1 MGGLELGGNLA
12 NHDQFEFDQFVF
24 DPLAGQLLRE
34 GCEVPLRPKS
44 LDVLHLL
51 VVNAGQLVT
60 KDHLFTTVWPNTVV
74 TDDALVQCVRD
85 IRVALRDEKQRV
97 VRTIPRRGY
106 IFTSTV
112 VPRVG
117 GGPREAMSP
126 LTRPESISS
135 KSPPSTRLGGL
146 SPWLGRHRL
155 SASLVGLVVVVAAA
169 WMATGVYIGRQGVA
183 PSLSIVV
190 LPLVNLNGD
199 PQQEYFAEGLT
210 EDLTTD
216 LSRIP
221 GSFVIARS
229 SAYSFRGKS
238 GDVRDI
244 GRQLGVRY
252 ALEGSVQRLDE
263 QVRLN
268 VQFIDLENGRTLWA
282 DRFDGSRSDL
292 VALQQRVTG
301 TIARSLHLELIEAE
315 SQRASRERARDPN
328 ASDLALQGWSLYER
342 KTPESVAQAR
352 ELLLRSVSRDPSAV
366 FAWSLLSDT
375 YTADLLARWLHLRGA
390 TRAEWLQ
397 RAAHAADQAIA
408 LDPGNLYAIG
418 ARATVLQLEGKPEQ
432 SLAMLRR
439 QVVLNRNYAPAWHRI
454 SYALL
459 TLGQPEAALEAGNE
473 AIRLSPRDGRL
484 FSFYVVMAAACLH
497 LERDAEALDWAKK
510 SVAAWPQFGTS
521 HAWVASASALLGD
534 MNAAHVALTEF
545 RRLQPGYTIASFRA
559 ERLSDNTV
567 FLSQHE
573 RYYRGLHLAGLP

>member
-1 MGGLELGGNLA
+1 MAE
-12 NHDQFEFDQFVF
+12 HCRFEFDQFVL
-24 DPLAGQLLRE
+24 DPLGGQLLCD
-34 GCEVPLRPKS
+34 GQEVPLRPQS
-44 LDVLHLL
+44 LEVLRVL

-60 KDHLFTTVWPNTVV
+60 KEQLFATVWPKTVV

-85 IRVALRDEKQRV
+85 IRVALHDEQQRM
-97 VRTIPRRGY
+97 VRTVPRRGY

-112 VPRVG
+112 APQVG
-117 GGPREAMSP
+117 ARSAEAAAPLAQPETGGPAGLPSNIAVP
-126 LTRPESISS
+126 L
-135 KSPPSTRLGGL
+135 
-146 SPWLGRHRL
+146 PWLQRHRL
-155 SASLVGLVVVVAAA
+155 SAVWIGLTVAIAA
-169 WMATGVYIGRQGVA
+169 VAWIATGVRVSQSVGPRQGA
-183 PSLSIVV
+183 MPALSIVV
-190 LPLVNLNGD
+190 LPLVDLNGD

-229 SAYSFRGKS
+229 SAYSYRGKS
-238 GDVRDI
+238 VDVREI

-268 VQFIDLENGRTLWA
+268 VQLIDLESGHTLWA
-282 DRFDGSRSDL
+282 DRFDGSRRDL

-315 SQRASRERARDPN
+315 SQRASRERARDPD
-328 ASDLALQGWSLYER
+328 ARDLALHGWSLYER
-342 KTPESVAQAR
+342 RTPESVAEAR
-352 ELLLRSVSRDPSAV
+352 ELLLRSASIDPGSV

-375 YTADLLARWLHLRGA
+375 YTADLLTRWLHLRGA

-397 RAAHAADQAIA
+397 RAAQAADKAVT
-408 LDPGNLYAIG
+408 LDPVNLYAIG
-418 ARATVLQLEGKPEQ
+418 ARATVLQLEGKPEH

-439 QVVLNRNYAPAWHRI
+439 QVALNRNYAPAWHRI

-497 LERDAEALDWAKK
+497 LERDAEALEWAKK
-510 SVAAWPQFGTS
+510 SVAERPDFGTAHS
-521 HAWVASASALLGD
+521 WVASASALVGNMD
-534 MNAAHVALTEF
+534 AAHAALAEF
-545 RRLQPGYTIASFRA
+545 RRLQPGYTIASFRD
-559 ERLSDNTV
+559 ERLSDNAV
-567 FLSQHE
+567 FLAEHE
-573 RYYRGLHLAGLP
+573 RYYRGLELAGLP

>member
-1 MGGLELGGNLA
+1 MADYG
-12 NHDQFEFDQFVF
+12 QFEFDQFVF
-24 DPLAGQLLRE
+24 DPMAGQLLRE
-34 GCEVPLRPKS
+34 GREVPLRPKS
-44 LDVLHLL
+44 LEVLRLL

-60 KDHLFTTVWPNTVV
+60 KDQLFAAVWPNTVV

-85 IRVALRDEKQRV
+85 IRVALSDDQQRM

-106 IFTSTV
+106 IFTATV

-117 GGPREAMSP
+117 VGQAVTPP
-126 LTRPESISS
+126 QTRIESIASV
-135 KSPPSTRLGGL
+135 SPPTNRFGGL
-146 SPWLGRHRL
+146 LPWLGRHRL
-155 SASLVGLVVVVAAA
+155 SATLAGLVVAIAAAA
-169 WMATGVYIGRQGVA
+169 WMVPGVSGGRQGAA

-229 SAYSFRGKS
+229 SAYSFRGKAL
-238 GDVRDI
+238 DVRDI

-268 VQFIDLENGRTLWA
+268 VQLIDLENGRTLWA
-282 DRFDGSRSDL
+282 DRFDGSRRDL

-342 KTPESVAQAR
+342 RTPESVAQAR
-352 ELLLRSVSRDPSAV
+352 ELLLRSVSIDPGSV

-397 RAAHAADQAIA
+397 RAVQAADQAVT
-408 LDPGNLYAIG
+408 LDPVNLYAIG

-454 SYALL
+454 SYALV

-484 FSFYVVMAAACLH
+484 FSFYAVMAAACLH
-497 LERDAEALDWAKK
+497 LERDAEALEWAKK
-510 SVAAWPQFGTS
+510 SVEARPQFGTAHS
-521 HAWVASASALLGD
+521 WVASASALLGN
-534 MNAAHVALTEF
+534 MNAAHAALAEF
-545 RRLQPGYTIASFRA
+545 RRLQPGYTIESFRA
-559 ERLSDNTV
+559 EKLSDNAV
-567 FLSQHE
+567 FLSQRE
-573 RYYRGLHLAGLP
+573 RYYRGLQLAGLP

>member
-1 MGGLELGGNLA
+1 MAEHG
-12 NHDQFEFDQFVF
+12 QFEFDQFVL
-24 DPLAGQLLRE
+24 DPLIGQLLRD
-34 GCEVPLRPKS
+34 GQKVSLRPKS
-44 LDVLHLL
+44 LEVLCAL

-60 KDHLFTTVWPNTVV
+60 KEQLFATVWQKTVV
-74 TDDALVQCVRD
+74 TDDALVQCVGD
-85 IRVALRDEKQRV
+85 IRVALQDDQQRM

-106 IFTSTV
+106 IFTLTV

-117 GGPREAMSP
+117 VRPSEATPP
-126 LTRPESISS
+126 LTRPEIIAN
-135 KSPPSTRLGGL
+135 KSPLSDRLGGL

-155 SASLVGLVVVVAAA
+155 SASLAGLVVAVAAA
-169 WMATGVYIGRQGVA
+169 WMATGVYGGRQGAA

-229 SAYSFRGKS
+229 SAYSFRGKAV
-238 GDVRDI
+238 DVRDI

-268 VQFIDLENGRTLWA
+268 VQLIDLENGHTLWA
-282 DRFDGSRSDL
+282 DRFDGSRREL

-342 KTPESVAQAR
+342 KTPESVAAAR
-352 ELLLRSVSRDPSAV
+352 ELLLRSVSIDPSAV

-390 TRAEWLQ
+390 TRGEWLQ
-397 RAAHAADQAIA
+397 RAVQAADQAIT
-408 LDPGNLYAIG
+408 LDPANLYAIG

-432 SLAMLRR
+432 SLAMLHR
-439 QVVLNRNYAPAWHRI
+439 QVALNRNYAPAWHRI

-510 SVAAWPQFGTS
+510 SVAAWPQFGTAHS
-521 HAWVASASALLGD
+521 WVASASALLGD
-534 MNAAHVALTEF
+534 MNAAHAALVEF
-545 RRLQPGYTIASFRA
+545 RRLQPGYTIESFRA
-559 ERLSDNTV
+559 EKLSDNAV
-567 FLSQHE
+567 FLGQRE
-573 RYYRGLHLAGLP
+573 RYYRGLQLAGLP

>member
-1 MGGLELGGNLA
+1 MAEYG
-12 NHDQFEFDQFVF
+12 QFEFDQFVF

-34 GCEVPLRPKS
+34 GREVALRPKS
-44 LDVLHLL
+44 LEVLHLL

-60 KDHLFTTVWPNTVV
+60 KDQLFATVWRNTVV
-74 TDDALVQCVRD
+74 TDDALVQCVGD
-85 IRVALRDEKQRV
+85 IRVALRDNQQRM

-106 IFTSTV
+106 VFTSTV

-117 GGPREAMSP
+117 VQPAEATLP
-126 LTRPESISS
+126 LTRPESIATLG
-135 KSPPSTRLGGL
+135 PPSNRLGGL
-146 SPWLGRHRL
+146 WPWLGRHRL
-155 SASLVGLVVVVAAA
+155 SATLAALAVAAAA
-169 WMATGVYIGRQGVA
+169 WMVPGVFVGRQGVA

-190 LPLVNLNGD
+190 LPLVDLNGD
-199 PQQEYFAEGLT
+199 PQQAYFAEGLT

-229 SAYSFRGKS
+229 SAYSFRGKAV
-238 GDVRDI
+238 DVRDI

-268 VQFIDLENGRTLWA
+268 VQLIDLENGRTLWA
-282 DRFDGSRSDL
+282 DRFDGGRREL

-301 TIARSLHLELIEAE
+301 TIARSLHLELLEAE

-352 ELLLRSVSRDPSAV
+352 ELLLRSVSIDPGAV

-375 YTADLLARWLHLRGA
+375 YTTDLLARWLHLRGA

-397 RAAHAADQAIA
+397 RAAQAADKAVT
-408 LDPGNLYAIG
+408 LDPVNLYALG
-418 ARATVLQLEGKPEQ
+418 AHATVLQLEGKPEQ
-432 SLAMLRR
+432 SLAMLRK
-439 QVVLNRNYAPAWHRI
+439 QVALNRNYAPAWHRI

-497 LERDAEALDWAKK
+497 LERDAEALEWAKK
-510 SVAAWPQFGTS
+510 SVEAWPQFGTS
-521 HAWVASASALLGD
+521 HSWVASASALLGNMD
-534 MNAAHVALTEF
+534 AAHAALAEF

-559 ERLSDNTV
+559 EKLSDNAV
-567 FLSQHE
+567 FQNQRE
-573 RYYRGLHLAGLP
+573 RYYRGLQLAGLP

>member
-1 MGGLELGGNLA
+1 MAEYG
-12 NHDQFEFDQFVF
+12 QFEFDQFVF

-34 GCEVPLRPKS
+34 GREVLLRPKS
-44 LDVLHLL
+44 LEVLRLL

-60 KDHLFTTVWPNTVV
+60 KDQLFATAWPKTVV

-85 IRVALRDEKQRV
+85 IRVALRDDQQRM

-112 VPRVG
+112 VPRG
-117 GGPREAMSP
+117 GVRPAEVTPPLTLPKSVASMSP
-126 LTRPESISS
+126 LSNS
-135 KSPPSTRLGGL
+135 LDGL
-146 SPWLGRHRL
+146 LPWLRRHRL
-155 SASLVGLVVVVAAA
+155 SATLVGLAVAVAAVT
-169 WMATGVYIGRQGVA
+169 WMATGVHGGRQGAA

-229 SAYSFRGKS
+229 SAYSFRGKAI
-238 GDVRDI
+238 DVRDI

-268 VQFIDLENGRTLWA
+268 VQLIDLENGRTLWA
-282 DRFDGSRSDL
+282 DRFDGSRRDL

-328 ASDLALQGWSLYER
+328 AWDLALQGWSLYER
-342 KTPESVAQAR
+342 RTPESVATAR
-352 ELLLRSVSRDPSAV
+352 ALLLKSVSIDPGSV

-397 RAAHAADQAIA
+397 RATQAADQAIT
-408 LDPGNLYAIG
+408 LDPANLYAIG

-439 QVVLNRNYAPAWHRI
+439 QVAQNRNYAPAWHRI
-454 SYALL
+454 SYALV
-459 TLGQPEAALEAGNE
+459 TLGQPETALEAGNE

-497 LERDAEALDWAKK
+497 LGRDAEALEWARK
-510 SVAAWPQFGTS
+510 SVTAWPQFGTAHS
-521 HAWVASASALLGD
+521 WVASASALLGD
-534 MNAAHVALTEF
+534 MTAAHAALAEF
-545 RRLQPGYTIASFRA
+545 RRLQPGYTIESFRA
-559 ERLSDNTV
+559 EKLSDNAV
-567 FLSQHE
+567 FLGQHE
-573 RYYRGLHLAGLP
+573 RYYRGLQLAGLP

>member
-1 MGGLELGGNLA
+1 MA
-12 NHDQFEFDQFVF
+12 DYDQFEFDQFVF
-24 DPLAGQLLRE
+24 DPMVGQLLRE
-34 GCEVPLRPKS
+34 GREVPLRPKS
-44 LDVLHLL
+44 LEVLRLL

-60 KDHLFTTVWPNTVV
+60 KDQLFATVWSNTVV

-85 IRVALRDEKQRV
+85 IRVALSDDQQRM

-106 IFTSTV
+106 IFTATV
-112 VPRVG
+112 VPRVEVG
-117 GGPREAMSP
+117 QAVTP
-126 LTRPESISS
+126 LTRPENNASTT
-135 KSPPSTRLGGL
+135 PPSKRLGGL
-146 SPWLGRHRL
+146 LPWLGRHRL
-155 SASLVGLVVVVAAA
+155 SATLAGLVVIVAVAV
-169 WMATGVYIGRQGVA
+169 WMVPGVHGGRQGAA

-190 LPLVNLNGD
+190 LPLVDLNGD

-229 SAYSFRGKS
+229 SAYSFRGKTI
-238 GDVRDI
+238 DVRDI

-268 VQFIDLENGRTLWA
+268 VQLIDLENGRTLWA
-282 DRFDGSRSDL
+282 DRFDGSRREL

-342 KTPESVAQAR
+342 RTPESVAEAR
-352 ELLLRSVSRDPSAV
+352 ELLLRSVSIDPSAV

-397 RAAHAADQAIA
+397 RAAQAADKAIT
-408 LDPGNLYAIG
+408 LDPVNLYAIG
-418 ARATVLQLEGKPEQ
+418 ARATVLQLEGKPEL

-439 QVVLNRNYAPAWHRI
+439 QVALNRNYAPAWHRI

-484 FSFYVVMAAACLH
+484 FSFYVVMAAAYLH
-497 LERDAEALDWAKK
+497 LERDAEALEWAKK
-510 SVAAWPQFGTS
+510 SVAAWPQFGTAHS
-521 HAWVASASALLGD
+521 WVASASALLGD
-534 MNAAHVALTEF
+534 MNAAHDALAEF
-545 RRLQPGYTIASFRA
+545 RRLQPGYTIESFRA
-559 ERLSDNTV
+559 EKLSDNAV

-573 RYYRGLHLAGLP
+573 RYYRGLQLANLP

>member
-1 MGGLELGGNLA
+1 MA
-12 NHDQFEFDQFVF
+12 DYDQFEFDQFVF
-24 DPLAGQLLRE
+24 DPMAGQLLRE
-34 GCEVPLRPKS
+34 GREVPLRPKS
-44 LDVLHLL
+44 LEVLRLL

-60 KDHLFTTVWPNTVV
+60 KDQLFATVWPKTVV

-85 IRVALRDEKQRV
+85 IRVALRDEQQRV

-106 IFTSTV
+106 VFTSAV
-112 VPRVG
+112 VPRAG
-117 GGPREAMSP
+117 GGPP
-126 LTRPESISS
+126 GVTPPPTRAESVASI
-135 KSPPSTRLGGL
+135 SPPSKRLAGL
-146 SPWLGRHRL
+146 SKWLGRHRL
-155 SASLVGLVVVVAAA
+155 SATLAGLVVAIAAAA
-169 WMATGVYIGRQGVA
+169 WMATGVYGGRQGAA

-229 SAYSFRGKS
+229 SAYSFRGKA

-282 DRFDGSRSDL
+282 DRFDGSRRDL

-315 SQRASRERARDPN
+315 SQRASRERARDLT

-352 ELLLRSVSRDPSAV
+352 ELLLRSVSIDPNAV

-375 YTADLLARWLHLRGA
+375 YTADLLTRWLHLRGA

-397 RAAHAADQAIA
+397 RAAQAADKAIT

-418 ARATVLQLEGKPEQ
+418 ARATVLQLEGKPEL

-439 QVVLNRNYAPAWHRI
+439 QVALNRNYAPAWHRI

-497 LERDAEALDWAKK
+497 LGRDKEALVWAKK

-534 MNAAHVALTEF
+534 LDAAHAALAEF

-559 ERLSDNTV
+559 EKLSDNTV

-573 RYYRGLHLAGLP
+573 RYYRGLQLAGLP

>member
-1 MGGLELGGNLA
+1 LA
-12 NHDQFEFDQFVF
+12 DYDQFEFDQFVF
-24 DPLAGQLLRE
+24 DPMAGQLLRE
-34 GCEVPLRPKS
+34 GREVPLRPKS
-44 LDVLHLL
+44 LEVLRLL

-60 KDHLFTTVWPNTVV
+60 KDQLFATVWPKTVV

-85 IRVALRDEKQRV
+85 IRVALRDEQQRV

-106 IFTSTV
+106 VFTSIV
-112 VPRVG
+112 VPQVG
-117 GGPREAMSP
+117 GGPPGVTPP
-126 LTRPESISS
+126 LTRPESVASI
-135 KSPPSTRLGGL
+135 SPPSKRLGGL

-155 SASLVGLVVVVAAA
+155 SATLAGLVVAIAAAA
-169 WMATGVYIGRQGVA
+169 WMATGVYGGREGAA

-190 LPLVNLNGD
+190 LPLINLNGD

-282 DRFDGSRSDL
+282 DRFDGSRRDL
-292 VALQQRVTG
+292 VAMQQRVTG

-352 ELLLRSVSRDPSAV
+352 ELLLRSVSIDPREV

-375 YTADLLARWLHLRGA
+375 YTADLLARWLHLRGT

-397 RAAHAADQAIA
+397 RAAHAADQAIT

-418 ARATVLQLEGKPEQ
+418 ARATVLQLEGKPEL

-459 TLGQPEAALEAGNE
+459 TLGQPEAALESGNE

-497 LERDAEALDWAKK
+497 LGRDTEALEWAKK
-510 SVAAWPQFGTS
+510 SVVAWPQFGTS

-534 MNAAHVALTEF
+534 MNAAHAALAEF

-559 ERLSDNTV
+559 EGLSDNAV

-573 RYYRGLHLAGLP
+573 RYYRGLQLAGLP